1 MSTFALFG
9 GQILRFGHGS
19 SFLKSESPPSL
30 IGADL
35 PRLVGYEQVAEG
47 SETDIERRALYS
59 LQFVW
64 IT

>member
-9 GQILRFGHGS
+9 EQILRFGQGS

-35 PRLVGYEQVAEG
+35 PRLVRYEQVAEG
-47 SETDIERRALYS
+47 SETDIERRAL
-59 LQFVW
+59 
-64 IT
+64 